1 MILLIGGSS
10 HVGKTLLA
18 QKLLEKY
25 QYPYLSL
32 DHLKMGFIR
41 SGRTELTVQDDY
53 EMRYFL
59 WPFVAEMIKTA
70 IEKKQNLI
78 IEGCY
83 IPVEWQD
90 SFSAECLKDIRCVF
104 VVMSE
109 DYIRNNFNALGTYAS
124 VIEQRPV
131 ENLNMERLILCS
143 KSFKDGCLTHGI
155 PCLEI
160 SERFDI
166 DEIVTEAEKLMKL

>member
-1 MILLIGGSS
+1 MVILIGGSS

-25 QYPYLSL
+25 KYPYLSL

-41 SGRTELTVQDDY
+41 TGKTELTVNDDY

-59 WPFVAEMIKTA
+59 WPFAAEMIKTA
-70 IEKKQNLI
+70 IENKQNLI
-78 IEGCY
+78 VEGCY
-83 IPVEWQD
+83 IPGEWQD
-90 SFSAECLKDIRCVF
+90 SFTDEYRKDIRCVF

-109 DYIRNNFNALGTYAS
+109 DYIRKNFDALSAYAG
-124 VIEQRPV
+124 VIEQRSA
-131 ENLNMERLILCS
+131 EKLDMERLILCS
-143 KSFKDGCLTHGI
+143 KGFKNDCLSHEI

-160 SERFDI
+160 SERFDM
-166 DEIVTEAEKLMKL
+166 DEIVTEAERLMKL